1 MDTDLITVPLQSLTG
16 KILIK
21 AHYNFLKNNNMSQVK
36 ANDTVKVHYTG
47 KLADGQVFDSSVE
60 RGEPIEFTMGQGQL
74 IPGFEKGLIDMKVNE
89 KKTINIPKEEA
100 YGEPRE
106 ELIQE
111 VQKSQ
116 LPEEIKPEVGMGLVS
131 KSPDGQEM
139 NLVVRDVK
147 EDTIVVDGNHP
158 LAGKDLVF
166 DLEVVEIK

>member
-1 MDTDLITVPLQSLTG
+1 
-16 KILIK
+16 
-21 AHYNFLKNNNMSQVK
+21 MSQVK

-74 IPGFEKGLIDMKVNE
+74 IPGFEKGLIDMEVNE

-106 ELIQE
+106 ELVQE

-116 LPEEIKPEVGMGLVS
+116 LPEEIKPKVGMGLVS

-139 NLVVRDVK
+139 NLVVKDVK